1 MKAERQGGTRGAVY
15 VEFIIAIV
23 PMLML
28 FWGLMQLNGLLLADL
43 VLRHAATHAVRAAI
57 VCDSDE
63 YPQDGGALAAPK
75 GCSYEAAKMT
85 LSAIKSFTPPGG
97 SEPTFSLD
105 VSGASTN
112 GNAPVTVTLRADY
125 YCQVPLATFV
135 CGLASA
141 GTPSGD
147 RMRVAMLTSKATL
160 PNQGAGYSFAHSSS
174 TQ

>member
-1 MKAERQGGTRGAVY
+1 MKPASLSTRGAAY

-23 PMLML
+23 PMLIL

-43 VLRHAATHAVRAAI
+43 VVRHAATHAVRAAI

-63 YPQDGGALAAPK
+63 HPQDAGELAAPK
-75 GCSYEAAKMT
+75 GCAYEAAKMT

-97 SEPTFSLD
+97 SEPSFSLQ
-105 VSGASTN
+105 VSGASPD

-125 YCQVPLATFV
+125 HCQVPLAGFV
-135 CGLASA
+135 CGFASA
-141 GTPSGD
+141 GAPSGD
-147 RMRVAMLTSKATL
+147 RVRVAMLTRKATL
-160 PNQGAGYSFAHSSS
+160 PNQGAGYSFGESSS